1 MLNPY
6 LGQNKYNMLQEQLK
20 TDLIIAMKAKDPER
34 VSTLRFLLSAINNKQ
49 IELQRDLTDEDV
61 VGVIGHQI
69 KERKE
74 SIEAFTA
81 GNRQDL
87 VDKEKHEMEILSGY
101 MPEQMPERELEQVVN
116 QVIKETGASSP
127 ADFGKVM
134 GMVMARV
141 KGKADGNKVGGIVKK
156 QLKSF

>member
-1 MLNPY
+1 ML
-6 LGQNKYNMLQEQLK
+6 LDKLK
-20 TDLIIAMKAKDPER
+20 SDLITAMKAKEEMK

-61 VGVIGHQI
+61 AGVIGKQI

-74 SIEAFTA
+74 SIEAYTA

-87 VDKEKHEMEILSGY
+87 VDKEKQEMDLLLVY
-101 MPEQMPERELEQVVN
+101 MPAQMPEEELENIVK
-116 QVIKETGASSP
+116 QVIGETGASSL

-134 GMVMARV
+134 GAAMARV
-141 KGKADGNKVGGIVKK
+141 KGKADGNMVAEIVKK
-156 QLKSF
+156 TLLA

>member
-1 MLNPY
+1 
-6 LGQNKYNMLQEQLK
+6 MLQEQLK
-20 TDLIIAMKAKDPER
+20 TDLFAAMKAKDSAK

-49 IELQRDLTDEDV
+49 IELQRDLTDEDIV
-61 VGVIGHQI
+61 AVIGHQI

-101 MPEQMPERELEQVVN
+101 MPEQMPEAELEQIVS
-116 QVIKETGASSP
+116 QMIKETGAAGP

-134 GMVMARV
+134 GAVMARV
-141 KGKADGNKVGGIVKK
+141 KGKADGNTVSGIVKK
-156 QLKSF
+156 LLIPSP